1 MILLIDHY
9 SSFSY
14 NLYQLVKKIHSDV
27 AIVSSG
33 QTGIEEIRQMKPQM
47 IFLSAGWGKPEEEG
61 VLTQIVKE
69 FGKRIPIFGVGLGYL
84 AVCQAFG
91 AELVHVKNPVCGETV
106 EIVVNTQSRLFRE
119 MGKTSMEVGGYYS
132 LAADETRLPDC
143 LRVTAKNR
151 DRDIMAVEH
160 KEYPVYGVQFHPESI
175 LTQDGRKLIDHI
187 LKEEVF
193 SKMAS
198 SRILSK
204 IKEILKERQSEE
216 DSM

>member
-9 SSFSY
+9 DGFSY

-27 AIVSSG
+27 SIVRSD
-33 QTGIEEIRQMKPQM
+33 QITIEEIRQMKPQM
-47 IFLSAGWGKPEEEG
+47 IFLSSGGGKPEEDSLL
-61 VLTQIVKE
+61 VQTVKT
-69 FGKRIPIFGVGLGYL
+69 FGKGIPIFGAGTGCL
-84 AVCQAFG
+84 AVCRAFG
-91 AELVHVKNPVCGETV
+91 AELVHAKRQVYGETV
-106 EIVVNTQSRLFRE
+106 EIVVNTQSRMFRE
-119 MGKTSMEVGGYYS
+119 IEKPCMKAGGYYS
-132 LAADETRLPDC
+132 LTADETRLPDC

-151 DRDIMAVEH
+151 DNDIMAVEH
-160 KEYPVYGVQFHPESI
+160 KEYPVYGVQFQPESI
-175 LTQDGRKLIDHI
+175 LTQDGRKLIEYI

-216 DSM
+216 EM